1 MTLIPSE
8 LVKAV
13 VKVPLSQ
20 EFQKFEGRLSHYGA
34 LNAFIENTNML
45 VPKASLEQARSA
57 ARRPVEIP
65 VLNAYDATLLTARA
79 CTDTPDAVTSAM
91 VPLSWTTTGF
101 VIQEFPEEVYTGNY
115 FSKQEH
121 FDHQLK
127 MGLKAAFADLDSAAV
142 AFLEAEKSATNA
154 SPKFGALVADA
165 KQVDFEKRSDFYKSI
180 PSVMVRNDLPDMNV
194 LDITTPEAQ
203 IEYLYTAAQ
212 GSANGVNTAY
222 QVAPVIPYRSNRV
235 LNGAGVDETHYL
247 TPQGS
252 VGMLTWN
259 SVAARTG
266 ARVHENDR
274 FFTMQDPL
282 YNITWDVKL
291 TANCTDVSGTYGG
304 VTAGV
309 QKIYAFTV
317 DYSFMRPYSSDAN
330 YTPIFKY
337 EILEEVVAP

>member
-13 VKVPLSQ
+13 RKVPLSM

-34 LNAFIENTNML
+34 LNAFIENTGML
-45 VPKASLEQARSA
+45 VPKASLEEARSA

-65 VLNAYDATLLTARA
+65 VLNAYDATLLTERA
-79 CTDTPDAVTSAM
+79 CSDTPDSVTSAM

-101 VIQEFPEEVYTGNY
+101 VIEEFPDEVYAGNY
-115 FSKQEH
+115 FTKQEH

-127 MGLKAAFADLDSAAV
+127 QGLRAAFADLDSAAV
-142 AFLEAEKSATNA
+142 AYLEAEKSATNA
-154 SPKFGALVADA
+154 SPLFGALVADA
-165 KQVDFEKRSDFYKSI
+165 KQVEYEERSNFYKSI
-180 PSVMVRNDLPDMNV
+180 QSIMVRNDLPDMNV
-194 LDITTPEAQ
+194 LDVTTPEAQ
-203 IEYLYTAAQ
+203 IEYLFTGAQ
-212 GSANGVNTAY
+212 GSQNGTNTAY

-235 LNGAGVDETHYL
+235 LNGAGVFETHYL

-252 VGMLTWN
+252 IGMLTWN
-259 SVAARTG
+259 SVAARNG
-266 ARVHENDR
+266 SRIHENDR
-274 FFTMQDPL
+274 FFTMPDPL

-291 TANCTDVSGTYGG
+291 STNCVDVSGTYAG

-317 DYSFMRPYSSDAN
+317 DYAFMRPYSSDAN

-337 EILEEVVAP
+337 EILADPETT